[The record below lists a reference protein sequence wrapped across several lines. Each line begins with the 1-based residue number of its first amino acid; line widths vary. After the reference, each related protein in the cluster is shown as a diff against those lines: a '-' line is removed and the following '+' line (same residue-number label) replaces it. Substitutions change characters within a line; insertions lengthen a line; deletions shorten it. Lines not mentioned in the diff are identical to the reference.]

1 MCRKGGGMK
10 LTLKELQKSMQEQI
24 DKMNTQLQKSKREEY
39 ELHERADSHLLNM
52 DAFRKETAF
61 NFREM
66 RAEFRT
72 EMDALR
78 AEFRSEMD
86 ALRTEFRSE
95 IDVLKADVTAVKADL
110 AVVKADLADLRAE
123 LREWRHETR
132 ATFTAIMRY
141 IEIFEANHEGR
152 IAALEAKNPH

>member
-1 MCRKGGGMK
+1 MK

-24 DKMNTQLQKSKREEY
+24 DTMNTQLQKSKREEY

-52 DAFRKETAF
+52 DAFRKETVF

-66 RAEFRT
+66 RAEFRS

-86 ALRTEFRSE
+86 ALRAEFRSE
-95 IDVLKADVTAVKADL
+95 MDALKADVAVLKSDVAEI
-110 AVVKADLADLRAE
+110 KTE
-123 LREWRHETR
+123 LREIR
-132 ATFTAIMRY
+132 AVLVTIMGY
-141 IEIFEANHEGR
+141 IERVEVNHESR